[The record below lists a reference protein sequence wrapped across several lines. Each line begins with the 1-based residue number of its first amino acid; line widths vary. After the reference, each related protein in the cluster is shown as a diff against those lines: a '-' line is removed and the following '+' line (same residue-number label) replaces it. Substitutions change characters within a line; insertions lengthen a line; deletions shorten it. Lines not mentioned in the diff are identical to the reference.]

1 MLTKPIN
8 QPIRRQ
14 GKSHATYKLVEYCL
28 SANKSL
34 IIGTANPSELFNVLK
49 SKYPKAKIEIVNNGV
64 AVNARS
70 LRK

>member
-1 MLTKPIN
+1 MLIEPIN

-14 GKSHATYKLVEYCL
+14 GKSDATYRLVEYCL
-28 SANKSL
+28 AANKSL

-64 AVNARS
+64 AINGKS
-70 LRK
+70 K